1 MSLWKYLPVGNK
13 IGSSEICSANGLW
26 VLHHAGTP
34 RSFCMVLQ
42 VEVSCFITG
51 NYLVTLE
58 KKVLFF
64 FCAAFFSYGLEILVC
79 FLAPISPEIPQSMI
93 WRVEKIFN
101 LDLIISKIK

>member
-42 VEVSCFITG
+42 VEVSYFITG

-58 KKVLFF
+58 KKLCFF
-64 FCAAFFSYGLEILVC
+64 VQLFFSYGLEILVC
-79 FLAPISPEIPQSMI
+79 FLAPISPEIPQHMI